1 LDGLNDQ
8 FDQTQR
14 DIFQQI
20 PLPSI
25 EQAFAQIKKKNTK
38 RTVMMEIV
46 LVY

>member
-8 FDQTQR
+8 FDQTQQ

-25 EQAFAQIKKKNTK
+25 EQAFAQIRRENTK
-38 RTVMMEIV
+38 ETMMMEIV